1 MKKEDCI
8 RKGLPTED
16 EDYNN
21 LEYAPVD
28 GEALDALIAGM
39 EVIGAEPTD
48 YPLTDG
54 VTIYLRGKDGNIK
67 ALDIGADIFNTE
79 TEENPFYVSMANF
92 PAKKG

>member
-21 LEYAPVD
+21 LEYSPVD
-28 GEALDALIAGM
+28 GEALDALIEGM

-54 VTIYLRGKDGNIK
+54 ITIYLRASDGSIK
-67 ALDIGADIFNTE
+67 ALDIGTDIYSTDP
-79 TEENPFYVSMANF
+79 EENPFYVSVATF
-92 PAKKG
+92 PR